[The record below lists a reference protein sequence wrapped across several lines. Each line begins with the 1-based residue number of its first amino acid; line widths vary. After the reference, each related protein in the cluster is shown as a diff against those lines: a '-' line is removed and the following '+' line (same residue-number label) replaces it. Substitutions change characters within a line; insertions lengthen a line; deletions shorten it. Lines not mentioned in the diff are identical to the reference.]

1 MTEKQINVLLV
12 EDHEFTRL
20 GLAMKLENMP
30 NYNLVAQAT
39 DGQEGVIKAQAYN
52 PDVILMDIGL
62 PKMDG
67 IAATKKIKEELKLD
81 CAILMFTSR
90 DGIELVAQ
98 AENGLQGVQAA
109 KEFLPDVILMDIG
122 LPVMDGIEATRQIK
136 ELNLNSKILI
146 FTSRENDDD
155 VFAALAAGADGYIMK
170 GSSSENL
177 FNAIDAV
184 ATHAAWIDSQIARV
198 VLSSIQNEDTPQFE
212 ETKSQKEANKKY
224 GLTKKELEVLSLIV
238 DGLSNQEI
246 SQKLV
251 VSISTTKAHVHNIL
265 QKLYLSDRTKAAIV
279 ALKEGLV

>member
-1 MTEKQINVLLV
+1 MTEKNINILLV

-20 GLAMKLENMP
+20 GLAMKLENTP
-30 NYNLVAQAT
+30 HYNLIAQAT
-39 DGQEGVIKAQAYN
+39 DGQEGVIMAQKYN

-67 IAATKKIKEELKLD
+67 ITATKKIKEELKLD
-81 CAILMFTSR
+81 CAVLMFTSR
-90 DGIELVAQ
+90 DNRE
-98 AENGLQGVQAA
+98 
-109 KEFLPDVILMDIG
+109 DI
-122 LPVMDGIEATRQIK
+122 
-136 ELNLNSKILI
+136 
-146 FTSRENDDD
+146 
-155 VFAALAAGADGYIMK
+155 FAAFKTGADGYIMK

-177 FNAIDAV
+177 INAIVAV
-184 ATHAAWIDSQIARV
+184 STHAAWIDSQIARI
-198 VLSSIQNEDTPQFE
+198 VLSNIQNEDNIQTE

-246 SQKLV
+246 SEKLV

>member
-1 MTEKQINVLLV
+1 MTEKNINILLV

-20 GLAMKLENMP
+20 GLAMKLENTP
-30 NYNLVAQAT
+30 HYNLIAQAT
-39 DGQEGVIKAQAYN
+39 DGQEGVIMAQKYN

-67 IAATKKIKEELKLD
+67 ITATKKIKEELKLD
-81 CAILMFTSR
+81 CAVLMFTSR
-90 DGIELVAQ
+90 DNRE
-98 AENGLQGVQAA
+98 
-109 KEFLPDVILMDIG
+109 DI
-122 LPVMDGIEATRQIK
+122 
-136 ELNLNSKILI
+136 
-146 FTSRENDDD
+146 
-155 VFAALAAGADGYIMK
+155 FAAFKAGADGYIMK

-177 FNAIDAV
+177 INAIDAV
-184 ATHAAWIDSQIARV
+184 STHAAWIDSQIARI
-198 VLSSIQNEDTPQFE
+198 VLSNIQNEDNIQTE

-246 SQKLV
+246 SEKLV

-265 QKLYLSDRTKAAIV
+265 QKRYLSDRTKAAIV

>member
-1 MTEKQINVLLV
+1 MTEKTTNILLV

-39 DGQEGVIKAQAYN
+39 DGQEGILMAQKYN

-62 PKMDG
+62 PKIDG
-67 IAATKKIKEELKLD
+67 ITATKKIKEELKLD
-81 CAILMFTSR
+81 CAVLMFTSR
-90 DGIELVAQ
+90 DS
-98 AENGLQGVQAA
+98 
-109 KEFLPDVILMDIG
+109 KDDI
-122 LPVMDGIEATRQIK
+122 
-136 ELNLNSKILI
+136 
-146 FTSRENDDD
+146 
-155 VFAALAAGADGYIMK
+155 FAAFKAGADGYIMK

-184 ATHAAWIDSQIARV
+184 AVHAAWIDSQIAKV
-198 VLSSIQNEDTPQFE
+198 VLSSIQNEDNIQYE

-246 SQKLV
+246 SEKLV
-251 VSISTTKAHVHNIL
+251 VSISTTKAHVHSIL

>member
-1 MTEKQINVLLV
+1 MTEKQINILLV
-12 EDHEFTRL
+12 EDHEFTIL

-90 DGIELVAQ
+90 DS
-98 AENGLQGVQAA
+98 
-109 KEFLPDVILMDIG
+109 KDDI
-122 LPVMDGIEATRQIK
+122 
-136 ELNLNSKILI
+136 
-146 FTSRENDDD
+146 
-155 VFAALAAGADGYIMK
+155 FAAFKAGADGYIMK